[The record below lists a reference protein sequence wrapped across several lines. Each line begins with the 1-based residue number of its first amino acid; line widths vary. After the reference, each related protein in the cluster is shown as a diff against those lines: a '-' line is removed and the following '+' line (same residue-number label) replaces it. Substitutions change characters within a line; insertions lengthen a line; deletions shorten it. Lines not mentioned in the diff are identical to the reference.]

1 MSDFEEADM
10 FTNHDLNELL
20 SFKADQP
27 VISVY
32 LNTEPSQGSTEVFK
46 LKLRGMLKDI
56 DSHNDIDVIMRYFD
70 HEHNWSGNSV
80 VVFSCQ
86 PMNWFKSFS
95 FAIPVYN
102 RVRIGNRPHVKPLV
116 DLLDSYGGY
125 GVVLI
130 DKQSARLF
138 NFHMGELREETD
150 ILGET
155 IRRTK
160 RGGGSQALG
169 RRGGTAGQTDY
180 VDEVA
185 DRNMRDV
192 ADMASQFFREREIR
206 RIIIGG
212 SEDNVAQFR
221 SLLPKTWQSL
231 VVGTFPI
238 SMTASHNDILEKA
251 IKVGQAAEIQQEI
264 QLVKK
269 VVTSASKGKAGVL
282 GLDDTLHAIKEKRVQ
297 LLLIREGYREP
308 GKRCQSCGYLTSSSM
323 DTCPYCDGKLEEV
336 ADTIEVAVRNVIRSA
351 GDVEI
356 IRRDQDIT
364 GFNQIGALL
373 RY

>member
-70 HEHNWSGNSV
+70 HEHHWSGNSV

-86 PMNWFKSFS
+86 PMDWFKSYS
-95 FAIPVYN
+95 LAIPVYN

-160 RGGGSQALG
+160 RGGGSQAQG

-180 VDEVA
+180 TDEVA
-185 DRNMRDV
+185 ERNMRDV
-192 ADMASQFFREREIR
+192 ADIGAQFFRDREIR
-206 RIIIGG
+206 RILIGG
-212 SEDNVAQFR
+212 SDDNVAQFR

-231 VVGTFPI
+231 VVGTFPV

-251 IKVGQAAEIQQEI
+251 INVGQAAEIQHEI

-269 VVTSASKGKAGVL
+269 VVTSAAKGKAAVL
-282 GLDDTLHAIKEKRVQ
+282 GFDDTLHAVKEKRVQ

-323 DTCPYCDGKLEEV
+323 DTCPYCEGTLEEV
-336 ADTIEVAVRNVIRSA
+336 SDIVEVAVRNVIRSA

-356 IRRDQDIT
+356 IRRDQDIS
-364 GFNQIGALL
+364 GFDQIGALL
-373 RY
+373 RF